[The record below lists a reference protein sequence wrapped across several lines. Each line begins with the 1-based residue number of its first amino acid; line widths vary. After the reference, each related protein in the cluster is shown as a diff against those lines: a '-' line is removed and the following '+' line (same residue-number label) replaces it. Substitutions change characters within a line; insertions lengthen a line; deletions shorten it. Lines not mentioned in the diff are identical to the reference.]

1 MKIKEAR
8 LCVNCD
14 EIHKGYTCPKC
25 GVGPSYWIALW
36 IDLLHLQD
44 LRDNYRT
51 AQENKKYEHI
61 NGNEGRA

>member
-36 IDLLHLQD
+36 IDCAISIGLVIAVSQ
-44 LRDNYRT
+44 
-51 AQENKKYEHI
+51 
-61 NGNEGRA
+61 